1 MSSPTSS
8 PEEISSARRIM
19 VWKDFV
25 PLWLRFPLMILI
37 IIVFMFSGGVYMS
50 AVAEMSGSLSWIT
63 EDIMM
68 AGYASMTGLTM
79 AFPLLFRI
87 LFRFNTRD
95 ILLVS
100 AIIFI
105 ISDFLCMVSDFLP
118 LVVLLSFISG
128 FFKIVSTFVC
138 WNNIQLKIT
147 PQRDFA
153 IFFPFFTRTASLF
166 RYSFVISFTRT
177 AHIFIII
184 KVK

>member
-1 MSSPTSS
+1 
-8 PEEISSARRIM
+8 
-19 VWKDFV
+19 
-25 PLWLRFPLMILI
+25 
-37 IIVFMFSGGVYMS
+37 MS

-128 FFKIVSTFVC
+128 FS
-138 WNNIQLKIT
+138 
-147 PQRDFA
+147 R
-153 IFFPFFTRTASLF
+153 
-166 RYSFVISFTRT
+166 
-177 AHIFIII
+177 
-184 KVK
+184 